1 MAYNVYIRGLSR
13 AGFRV
18 PKVGGGYAKVT
29 SAGTVQ
35 VDLDDHKTQ
44 LILNGERDN
53 FIRVSGSGAT
63 TAQIIGLTRYGF
75 RIKNNGGTLVKIK
88 LGHAAETVNLT
99 DYKTCRVLR
108 RNYGRYF
115 MGSNAASIAVRGT
128 LNQESGFEVGL
139 GAKATATLTSDNT
152 NPAVGDT
159 VTINDKTYRF
169 ESTLAQA
176 NDVKIGANADA
187 TLVSLAKA
195 VNQNGV
201 VDTDYFTGTTA
212 PTGVTAGTEN
222 ATTHTLVFTASAAGP
237 AANAFPSTD
246 TSAHLSFGATTFTGG
261 GSGVG
266 NSNSQT
272 PTKVYRGVSVTLD
285 ATQPFNYGVLR
296 RHYKGWIEA

>member
-53 FIRVSGSGAT
+53 FVRVSGAGAT
-63 TAQIIGLTRYGF
+63 TVQIIGLTRYGF
-75 RIKNNGGTLVKIK
+75 RIKNNAGTIVKIK

-115 MGSNAASIAVRGT
+115 VGATTTLTIRGT
-128 LNQESGFEVGL
+128 HNQESGFEVGL
-139 GAKATATLTSDNT
+139 GAKATATLTSNNT
-152 NPAVGDT
+152 NPTAGDT
-159 VTINDKTYRF
+159 VTINNVTYRF
-169 ESTLAQA
+169 ESTLALA

-187 TLVSLAKA
+187 TLGSLVKA
-195 VNQNGV
+195 VNQTGV
-201 VDTDYFTGTTA
+201 VGTDYFTGTVA
-212 PTGVTAGTEN
+212 PTGVTAGAEN
-222 ATTHTLVFTASAAGP
+222 ATTHTVVFTATAAGP
-237 AANAFPSTD
+237 AANSFASTD
-246 TSAHLSFGATTFTGG
+246 TSATLSFGATTFTGG
-261 GSGVG
+261 GTGVG

-272 PTKVYRGVSVTLD
+272 PTKVYRGVSVTVD
-285 ATQPFNYGVLR
+285 ASQPFNYGVLR
-296 RHYKGWIEA
+296 RHYQDWIEA